1 MSRSNRARVA
11 LLLSL
16 TLLACSCADDGP
28 TAPTAPRADDGRE
41 LIVLTGT
48 WSGTFE
54 GTLFSGD
61 GQALLT
67 QTGTT
72 VSGDWSAPMP
82 APLVAL
88 DAPADI
94 DLAGPITG
102 TATATT
108 AVLSFGF
115 FEALAVYFGGTDCAL
130 DVNVTSFNRTMM
142 EATWTTNHSCQPPA
156 TDEGTLT
163 FTRQ

>member
-1 MSRSNRARVA
+1 MLRSNGARLA

-16 TLLACSCADDGP
+16 TFLAGSCGDDGP
-28 TAPTAPRADDGRE
+28 TAPTAPRAEERE
-41 LIVLTGT
+41 LVVLTGT

-61 GQALLT
+61 GQAQLA
-67 QTGTT
+67 QTGTIVT
-72 VSGDWSAPMP
+72 GDWSAPMP
-82 APLVAL
+82 APLVARN
-88 DAPADI
+88 APADI

-115 FEALAVYFGGTDCAL
+115 LEALTAYFGGTDCAL

-142 EATWTTNHSCQPPA
+142 EATWATNDSCQPPA

-163 FTRQ
+163 FARQ